1 MDRLFPERVQSK
13 QTQIKGQT
21 SSHSSSRTSSADHS
35 PIDPKDRYQD
45 PSSSA
50 DESYESSDSSLAHDI
65 SKVDPNEV
73 KCKQNL
79 WYSRLMNRWLIIVGA
94 IIKIAIMFLVQW
106 GYALSAFITLLFLWY
121 YIGQVN
127 PGVFPGISE
136 FKFYPWITTTALKL
150 IGFVFKSDFK

>member
-1 MDRLFPERVQSK
+1 
-13 QTQIKGQT
+13 
-21 SSHSSSRTSSADHS
+21 
-35 PIDPKDRYQD
+35 
-45 PSSSA
+45 
-50 DESYESSDSSLAHDI
+50 
-65 SKVDPNEV
+65 
-73 KCKQNL
+73 
-79 WYSRLMNRWLIIVGA
+79 MNRWLIIVGA